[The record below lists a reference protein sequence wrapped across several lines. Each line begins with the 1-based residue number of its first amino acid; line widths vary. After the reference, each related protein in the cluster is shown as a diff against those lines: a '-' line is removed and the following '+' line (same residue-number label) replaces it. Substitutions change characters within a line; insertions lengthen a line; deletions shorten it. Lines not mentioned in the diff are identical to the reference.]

1 MWRTIRRHWLYCFSW
16 LVTLKLVLF
25 SLGAF
30 VLKNVFAIC
39 KQVRKGR
46 VVVFLVLGFI
56 VLEVGWSFFYPN
68 KGCPQQQIPVIV
80 KRGMNVHQIARLLA
94 ENRVVDSPV
103 RFVLVAKL
111 MGASKRLHAGAYK
124 FRPGSS
130 NFDIVRKL
138 RDGQVI
144 TVKVTIPEGLP
155 ATRIAAIL
163 QQRIDIDSARFV
175 KEVMNPV
182 MARTL
187 GIAASSLEGFLYPDT
202 YYFYYGM
209 DEKKVIHR
217 LVNRFKQIYTE
228 DFRQRAQE
236 LGMTQL
242 QVVTLASIIQG
253 EAMLDSE
260 LSYISAVY
268 HNRLKRGLLLQADP
282 TVQYLV
288 KDGPRRLLKKDLTID
303 SPYNTYLYPGLPPGP
318 INNPGVA
325 AIRAA
330 LYPAKVGYLYF
341 VARGDGSHV
350 FSCTLQEHLRAK
362 RKLDQIRRQ
371 VYRK

>member
-111 MGASKRLHAGAYK
+111 MRASKRLHAGAYK

-175 KEVMNPV
+175 KEVMNPL
-182 MARTL
+182 MAPTL
-187 GIAASSLEGFLYPDT
+187 GIAAS
-202 YYFYYGM
+202 
-209 DEKKVIHR
+209 
-217 LVNRFKQIYTE
+217 
-228 DFRQRAQE
+228 
-236 LGMTQL
+236 
-242 QVVTLASIIQG
+242 
-253 EAMLDSE
+253 
-260 LSYISAVY
+260 
-268 HNRLKRGLLLQADP
+268 
-282 TVQYLV
+282 
-288 KDGPRRLLKKDLTID
+288 
-303 SPYNTYLYPGLPPGP
+303 
-318 INNPGVA
+318 
-325 AIRAA
+325 
-330 LYPAKVGYLYF
+330 
-341 VARGDGSHV
+341 
-350 FSCTLQEHLRAK
+350 
-362 RKLDQIRRQ
+362 
-371 VYRK
+371 